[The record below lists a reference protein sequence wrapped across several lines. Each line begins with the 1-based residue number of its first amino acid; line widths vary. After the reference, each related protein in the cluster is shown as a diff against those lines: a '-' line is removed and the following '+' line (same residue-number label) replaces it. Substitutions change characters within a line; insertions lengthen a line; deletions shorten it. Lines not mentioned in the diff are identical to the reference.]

1 MCKQFMIKTAC
12 YDYSGKHAE
21 YLFFDTRHE
30 AETMYNK
37 ILLQFRMGMRSDEP
51 GFYRA
56 ISKDGLYMKER

>member
-1 MCKQFMIKTAC
+1 MFKQFMVKTAC
-12 YDYSGKHAE
+12 YDCNGKHAD
-21 YLFFDTRHE
+21 YLFFNTRQE

-37 ILLQFRMGMRSDEP
+37 ILQQFRRGMFPDEP